1 VKRLIPLMLL
11 AGCAGGTLAADG
23 PADVSRLQLRARAT
37 VGGKAVRLADV
48 LSFAQADPRLVE
60 QIADQPAT
68 APGAGAVGRSS
79 TSPSMV
85 VISHEQ
91 VVRRL
96 GELGVNLARVLVS
109 GALRCEVTLESE
121 VELRATRATTQVAAG
136 AGDPGGRLPPTLST
150 PDAAGGKTLANVV
163 RAFVS
168 RELAALGEVTDLSF
182 ERAGQPYLELTTPPW
197 EFGVTSAGGDKLGL
211 REFRVVIRRDG
222 RLHQTV
228 HLMAQVRVARQV
240 VIAQRPLSI
249 GNTIRRED
257 LAFET
262 RVFDRDGPLGIA
274 RVEEVIGQEV
284 KRFIPSGELV
294 QPDALRARALV
305 RRSQPVTVTGAGR
318 SVQVQLTGEAL
329 DSGSYG
335 DTVRVRI
342 GDNRRQQ
349 QVLRGVVTGVSTVR
363 LAEGEL

>member
-1 VKRLIPLMLL
+1 MKRLIPLMLL
-11 AGCAGGTLAADG
+11 VGCAGGALAADG
-23 PADVSRLQLRARAT
+23 PADVSRLQLRARAS

-68 APGAGAVGRSS
+68 APGVGAA
-79 TSPSMV
+79 TKV

-96 GELGVNLARVLVS
+96 GELGVNLSRVLVS
-109 GALRCEVTLESE
+109 GALRCEVTLESQ
-121 VELRATRATTQVAAG
+121 VELRATRATTQAAAG
-136 AGDPGGRLPPTLST
+136 AGDPAGRLPPTLST
-150 PDAAGGKTLANVV
+150 PDAAGGKTLADVV

-240 VIAQRPLSI
+240 VVAQRPLSI

-262 RVFDRDGPLGIA
+262 RVFDRDGPLGIT
-274 RVEEVIGQEV
+274 RVEEAIGQEV